1 MTDSGSSSS
10 SGRSVD
16 IEATFTD
23 FIRAYGGEVGG
34 DIFGAS
40 PDFANADYVFRS
52 PKVVAELKRLVGDK
66 SEDAEIRQKISSR
79 FRHWVNRGLVPLRY
93 GRFRAQ
99 LSDFPLECQREIL
112 AIFAAPLRRRIL
124 KANKQIKSTLGKLG
138 MSDGQGMLIIA
149 NDGNF
154 ALDPDASLYLI
165 GKILGQQFRHI
176 NSIVYFTVNMFA
188 SSNLGE
194 MPAMVWIHG
203 ARDSIPAVDHHF
215 VDHLFA
221 EWRAYLG
228 KITNQTIELLKLPD
242 RQAVAALR
250 FQKPVRR

>member
-1 MTDSGSSSS
+1 MTASGLSSTSA
-10 SGRSVD
+10 RTIDV
-16 IEATFTD
+16 EATFTD
-23 FIRAYGGEVGG
+23 FIRAYGGEVGR
-34 DIFGAS
+34 DLFGAS

-52 PKVVAELKRLVGDK
+52 RKVVAELKRLVEDK

-79 FRHWVNRGLVPLRY
+79 FRHWVDRGLVPLRY
-93 GRFRAQ
+93 GRFRGQ

-154 ALDPDASLYLI
+154 ALDPEASLYLI
-165 GKILGQQFRHI
+165 GKVLGRQFRNI
-176 NSIVYFTVNMFA
+176 NSIVYFTVNMLA
-188 SSNLGE
+188 RLSPVEGL
-194 MPAMVWIHG
+194 AMVWIHG
-203 ARDSIPAVDHHF
+203 ARDSVPAVDYHF

-242 RQAVAALR
+242 RRTVAALR
-250 FQKPVRR
+250 FQKPARR